1 MEQLI
6 EKFPSYTP
14 DYVLDEVE
22 YYYEKILSG
31 KSDVFTL
38 DNAISLVNLAFVS
51 CRINKQQANKIKLII
66 KKIKNT

>member
-6 EKFPSYTP
+6 EIFPSYTP
-14 DYVLDEVE
+14 DYVLDEVK

-51 CRINKQQANKIKLII
+51 CRINREQANEIKQII

>member
-6 EKFPSYTP
+6 EIFPSYTP
-14 DYVLDEVE
+14 DYVLDEVK

-51 CRINKQQANKIKLII
+51 CRINRKQANEIKQII